1 MAETNPQKVILIGQQ
16 DEKRVYIEYAAYL
29 KILKF
34 GKGGASDGAR
44 GVLLGEK
51 KENEIYIS
59 ALLEAVY
66 TGGDGVEAPSF
77 TTDSWDRI
85 KQERE
90 MLYPNLTILGSY
102 STHPDVHP
110 TEQDILLQNGFFNE
124 PGNILFVFDPIANVE
139 RVYICEKEKWRR
151 VKGFY
156 LYDMTGRSIDLRLRE
171 NLTRTVDKEVELRN
185 KVFHSLS
192 KRVSNITAAFSICI
206 LLLAIVNVYLVVQV
220 YQSSKMVAAIQ
231 QEASALREEI
241 KAAVDAVPQVMPTAT
256 PKPTQSVAP
265 ARTEDA
271 EETQSPRA
279 TQQPAQ
285 SPRQSGTPAATH
297 TPAE

>member
-1 MAETNPQKVILIGQQ
+1 MAEMDNKQVILIGQQ
-16 DEKRVYIEYAAYL
+16 DEKNVYIEYAAYL

-51 KENEIYIS
+51 KENAIFIS

-77 TTDSWDRI
+77 TTESWDRI

-90 MLYPNLTILGSY
+90 MLYPGLTILGSY

-110 TEQDILLQNGFFNE
+110 TEQDILIQNGFFNE
-124 PGNILFVFDPIANVE
+124 MDNILFIFDPIANVE
-139 RVYICEKEKWRR
+139 RIYICEKEKWRR
-151 VKGFY
+151 MKGFS

-185 KVFHSLS
+185 KVFHALS
-192 KRVSNITAAFSICI
+192 KKVSSVIAAFTICV
-206 LLLAIVNVYLVVQV
+206 LVLAVVNVYLVVQV
-220 YQSSKMVAAIQ
+220 YQMNHMVAAVQ
-231 QEASALREEI
+231 AEAKALMDEV
-241 KAAVDAVPQVMPTAT
+241 KVAVDTIPQVAPTAT
-256 PKPTQSVAP
+256 PKPTATATPTLSPKAT
-265 ARTEDA
+265 ATENGA
-271 EETQSPRA
+271 RA
-279 TQQPAQ
+279 TAQ
-285 SPRQSGTPAATH
+285 SGAAKTPAATQK
-297 TPAE
+297 TVQ

>member
-1 MAETNPQKVILIGQQ
+1 MAEMDNKNVILIGQQ
-16 DEKRVYIEYAAYL
+16 DEKKVYIEYAAYL

-51 KENEIYIS
+51 KDDEIYVS

-90 MLYPNLTILGSY
+90 MLYPGLEILGSY

-110 TEQDILLQNGFFNE
+110 TEQDILIQMGFFNE
-124 PGNILFVFDPIANVE
+124 VDNILFVFDPIANVE
-139 RVYICEKEKWRR
+139 RVYVGDKEKWRR
-151 VKGFY
+151 IKGFY

-192 KRVSNITAAFSICI
+192 KKVSNMIAAFTICI
-206 LLLAIVNVYLVVQV
+206 LVLAVIDVYLVVQV
-220 YQSSKMVAAIQ
+220 YQGNRMM
-231 QEASALREEI
+231 EAVQSEAKALMEEM
-241 KAAVDAVPQVMPTAT
+241 KVAVDAIPEAI
-256 PKPTQSVAP
+256 PTQTPQETPTPTPTPTQTPS
-265 ARTEDA
+265 RTA
-271 EETQSPRA
+271 AST
-279 TQQPAQ
+279 AQ
-285 SPRQSGTPAATH
+285 SRTTNTPST
-297 TPAE
+297 TQ

>member
-1 MAETNPQKVILIGQQ
+1 MAEMDNKNVILIGQQ
-16 DEKRVYIEYAAYL
+16 DEKKVYIEYAAYL

-51 KENEIYIS
+51 KDDEIYVS

-90 MLYPNLTILGSY
+90 MLYPGLEILGSY

-110 TEQDILLQNGFFNE
+110 TEQDILIQMGFFNE
-124 PGNILFVFDPIANVE
+124 VDNILFVFDPIANVE
-139 RVYICEKEKWRR
+139 RVYVGDKEKWRR
-151 VKGFY
+151 IKGFY

-192 KRVSNITAAFSICI
+192 KKVSNMIAAFTICI
-206 LLLAIVNVYLVVQV
+206 LVLAVIDVYLVVQV
-220 YQSSKMVAAIQ
+220 YQGNRMM
-231 QEASALREEI
+231 EAVQSEAKALMEEM
-241 KAAVDAVPQVMPTAT
+241 KVAVDAIPEAI
-256 PKPTQSVAP
+256 PTQTPQETPTPTPTPTQTPS
-265 ARTEDA
+265 RTTA
-271 EETQSPRA
+271 ST
-279 TQQPAQ
+279 AQ
-285 SPRQSGTPAATH
+285 SRTTNTPST
-297 TPAE
+297 TQ

>member
-1 MAETNPQKVILIGQQ
+1 MAEMDNKNVILIGQQ
-16 DEKRVYIEYAAYL
+16 DEKKVYIEYAAYL

-51 KENEIYIS
+51 KDDEIYVS

-90 MLYPNLTILGSY
+90 MLYPGLEILGSY
-102 STHPDVHP
+102 SSHPDVHP
-110 TEQDILLQNGFFNE
+110 TEQDILIQMGFFNE
-124 PGNILFVFDPIANVE
+124 VDNILFVFDPIANVE
-139 RVYICEKEKWRR
+139 RVYVGDKEKWRR
-151 VKGFY
+151 IKGFY

-192 KRVSNITAAFSICI
+192 KKVSNMIAAFTICI
-206 LLLAIVNVYLVVQV
+206 LVLAVIDVYLVVQV
-220 YQSSKMVAAIQ
+220 YQGNRMM
-231 QEASALREEI
+231 EAVQSEAKALMEEM
-241 KAAVDAVPQVMPTAT
+241 KVAVDAIPEAI
-256 PKPTQSVAP
+256 PTQTPQETPTPTPTPTQTPS
-265 ARTEDA
+265 RTA
-271 EETQSPRA
+271 AST
-279 TQQPAQ
+279 AQ
-285 SPRQSGTPAATH
+285 SRTTNTPST
-297 TPAE
+297 TQ